1 MNVEL
6 KRQRIKSI
14 VEQVYESRS
23 WSILA
28 TSVAALALVVVGWA
42 LGKVL

>member
-23 WSILA
+23 RRILA

-42 LGKVL
+42 LGKML